1 MANTPKTKS
10 VTPVSPF
17 ADLPVLAKMKPADM
31 AAKLRELGETKAGE
45 AIEEELSGEGFGV
58 ISLRSVIDRIL
69 GRRIWMGTSHR
80 FGFLPMSEQPSKQI
94 AIHHAG
100 AIKADKSLRNS
111 PLKITLN
118 QLRVADYPGGG
129 THRILFDFSAKNH
142 VAKVTEELHFNS
154 TFRVKQGQQAA
165 VVGYP
170 IFLGLNVG
178 ADGVA
183 FSCRTVN
190 VKNDGDESFLKF
202 LESDV
207 ARSGLQL
214 ASVAQPALA
223 PFAKLALG
231 ITKSIAERNRNVS
244 VQDFFMGLDF
254 EGSTLGARLA
264 QGDYIVVQVPDDDEA
279 NWNWDDWIYDHQVG
293 QIVKKNAGKE
303 LIPYNYIV
311 FGVSRYHA

>member
-207 ARSGLQL
+207 ARSGTSACQRSPTRSRTFRK
-214 ASVAQPALA
+214 AC
-223 PFAKLALG
+223 
-231 ITKSIAERNRNVS
+231 I
-244 VQDFFMGLDF
+244 
-254 EGSTLGARLA
+254 
-264 QGDYIVVQVPDDDEA
+264 GDYQKHCGA
-279 NWNWDDWIYDHQVG
+279 KQKRFGAGLFHGVG
-293 QIVKKNAGKE
+293 LRGFDVGRATGTRR
-303 LIPYNYIV
+303 LHR
-311 FGVSRYHA
+311 GASSR